1 MDIDGRTSTIFG
13 TRICAAVD
21 CITRIEGN
29 AFVCPWHRYGLPAAN
44 RQELLDTFDEWKQA
58 TGPRTKYLAARI
70 RAILALAALEGKTPP
85 ASLARVLE
93 KLDSG
98 EWNFAI

>member
-1 MDIDGRTSTIFG
+1 MDIDGRTSTKFG

-21 CITRIEGN
+21 CITRIERHG
-29 AFVCPWHRYGLPAAN
+29 FVCAWHRNSLPAAN
-44 RQELLDTFDEWKQA
+44 RQELLDTFDEWKQK

-70 RAILALAALEGKTPP
+70 RAIVDLAALEGKTPP
-85 ASLARVLE
+85 ASLVRVLE
-93 KLDSG
+93 KLDTG